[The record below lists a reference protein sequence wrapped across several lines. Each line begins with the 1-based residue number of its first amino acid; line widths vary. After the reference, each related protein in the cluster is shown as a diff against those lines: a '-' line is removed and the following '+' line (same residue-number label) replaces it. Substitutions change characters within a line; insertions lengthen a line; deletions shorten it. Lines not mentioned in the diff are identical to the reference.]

1 VDDILFFPCRHC
13 QTRLKAN
20 KRVSGQS
27 LACPKCGQRVMIPD
41 SEEEVG
47 TYGLTGNT
55 SAASG
60 PSTRAAVS
68 RWCPDGQARF
78 AEQAQAAMERAR
90 GLAKKGEWAKAI
102 SILNKLHRAPQY
114 GPNTPE
120 SAVLSKRISY
130 CLTRWADEELED
142 LEEEG
147 NELTP
152 PIRRLLKEARER
164 AKYGRVFDFRT
175 CALCEKTLKSLRGRT
190 KITTTAGNA
199 YLCCARPTAE
209 DLEVVRAVDTAW
221 KRLSLAS
228 QLDADNP
235 EAPALRAA
243 LPSWHAALLTAEH
256 RKAWA
261 QRVSRDPSSN
271 ERGAF
276 DEDDVD
282 TLLDCL
288 ELFAIIVDIASD

>member
-1 VDDILFFPCRHC
+1 MDDILFFPCRHC

-27 LACPKCGQRVMIPD
+27 LACPKCGQRVMVPD

-47 TYGLTGNT
+47 TYGLGNS
-55 SAASG
+55 SAVPQSS
-60 PSTRAAVS
+60 PKAAVCK
-68 RWCPDGQARF
+68 WCPDGAARF

-102 SILNKLHRAPQY
+102 SILNKLHRAPQH
-114 GPNTPE
+114 GPNTAE
-120 SAVLSKRISY
+120 SAVIGKRISY
-130 CLTRWADEELED
+130 CLTRWAGEELED
-142 LEEEG
+142 LEEDG
-147 NELTP
+147 SALTP
-152 PIRRLLKEARER
+152 PMRRLLKDARER
-164 AKYGRVFDFRT
+164 TKYGRVYEFRT
-175 CALCEKTLKSLRGRT
+175 CALCDKTLKSLRGRT

-199 YLCCARPTAE
+199 YLCCARPTEE
-209 DLEVVRAVDTAW
+209 DLEVVRAVDAAW

-235 EAPALRAA
+235 EAPALRAG
-243 LPSWHAALLTAEH
+243 LPSWHAALLTSEH

-261 QRVSRDPSSN
+261 QRVSGGPSSGS
-271 ERGAF
+271 RGAF

-288 ELFAIIVDIASD
+288 ELFAIIVDIATD